1 MDFFLSK
8 SWASSA
14 PAAAPI
20 VPPVGFSLSQTKKS
34 AELHLAYTILTV
46 QQNVHSATGEGAQQ
60 LRMYYVHE
68 ILVKFAIVSR
78 FICMKENMENIANLI

>member
-1 MDFFLSK
+1 MDFFCSK
-8 SWASSA
+8 SSASSA

-60 LRMYYVHE
+60 LRTTYMKFWSNLRLSADLYV
-68 ILVKFAIVSR
+68 
-78 FICMKENMENIANLI
+78 